1 MEFRG
6 RSSFNG
12 KIHLILCKLGV
23 PLATA
28 CKAENCRRGCWWTSN
43 TVAVK
48 MAMTKERLIRFG
60 FYDLAEA
67 YQSVH
72 ATY

>member
-1 MEFRG
+1 M
-6 RSSFNG
+6 
-12 KIHLILCKLGV
+12 
-23 PLATA
+23 
-28 CKAENCRRGCWWTSN
+28 AENLKEKGCPQKDSAEHEEYVGASRSFRRIWEERN
-43 TVAVK
+43 RVQP
-48 MAMTKERLIRFG
+48 ERLIRFG